1 MFVCVAVQSQLK
13 INDKVNPGTIVLG
26 SPGDSVVKHRP
37 AMQDTQVPSL
47 GRVDPLEKE
56 MANHSS
62 ILAWKITWMVGYSSW
77 GLKELVRTEQLTLSL
92 SGIIIIPIWRVG
104 GFRLGK
110 VQLSLRE
117 NSSVNWKNQQKL

>member
-62 ILAWKITWMVGYSSW
+62 ILAWKIPCTGDPGRLQFMGSQKS
-77 GLKELVRTEQLTLSL
+77 RT
-92 SGIIIIPIWRVG
+92 
-104 GFRLGK
+104 
-110 VQLSLRE
+110 
-117 NSSVNWKNQQKL
+117 

>member
-26 SPGDSVVKHRP
+26 FPGDSVVKQRP
-37 AMQDTQVPSL
+37 AMQETQVPSL

-77 GLKELVRTEQLTLSL
+77 GLKELVGTEQLTLSL